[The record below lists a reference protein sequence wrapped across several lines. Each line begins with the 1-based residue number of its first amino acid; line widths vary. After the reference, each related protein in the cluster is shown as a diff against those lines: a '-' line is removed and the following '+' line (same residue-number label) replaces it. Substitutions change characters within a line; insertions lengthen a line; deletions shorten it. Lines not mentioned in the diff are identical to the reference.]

1 MENERDDVV
10 LNRYVGRHLKL
21 HRKRMGLTQD
31 KLARKLDLSIVDIQ
45 NAELGLNRLPA
56 VTLYEACEI
65 FEISLRSFFGDFIA
79 AQSEASNRQTS
90 PELQQQPSTRSV

>member
-1 MENERDDVV
+1 M
-10 LNRYVGRHLKL
+10 NRYVGRHLML
-21 HRKRMGLTQD
+21 HRERMGLTQD

-65 FEISLRSFFGDFIA
+65 FEISLRSFFGGFIE
-79 AQSEASNRQTS
+79 AQSEVPNRQT
-90 PELQQQPSTRSV
+90 PNALPQQPSNRSV